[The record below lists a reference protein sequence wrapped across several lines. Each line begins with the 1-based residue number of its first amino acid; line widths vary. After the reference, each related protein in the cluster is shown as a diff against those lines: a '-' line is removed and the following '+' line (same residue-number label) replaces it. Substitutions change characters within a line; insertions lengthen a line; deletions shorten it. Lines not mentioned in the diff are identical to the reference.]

1 MKISLP
7 RHLEEFIAEQV
18 RIGRFESKDELIRAA
33 VRQMEE
39 SERTREMDVFENA
52 FRAIDQNSRSGEPTR
67 KDLAEIDRIV
77 KSIRTARR
85 QRQAA

>member
-1 MKISLP
+1 VKISLP

-18 RIGRFESKDELIRAA
+18 RNGRFESKDEVVRAA

-39 SERTREMDVFENA
+39 SERIREMEAFESA
-52 FRAIDQNSRSGEPTR
+52 FREIDQHSASGEPTK
-67 KDLAEIDRIV
+67 KDLAEIDRLV